1 MITKA
6 AEEHKEW
13 IIRHRIEMFREMGWN
28 DDDLRF
34 TEQATRE
41 FLDES
46 WDQAPT
52 AFLAIE
58 DDVVQ
63 GGCSV
68 TFYKTFPSRHNP
80 TGQDAYVL
88 NMFVEPQF
96 RKKGIATRL
105 LKHILDICKSE
116 GIGRVAL
123 HSAPMG
129 IGIYESL
136 GFEKVENYY
145 RMIIRRK

>member
-1 MITKA
+1 MIIKA

-13 IIRHRIEMFREMGWN
+13 IIRHRIEMFRAMGWN
-28 DDDLRF
+28 DEDLRF

-41 FLDES
+41 FLDEAGN
-46 WDQAPT
+46 QAPT
-52 AFLAIE
+52 TYLAIE
-58 DDVVQ
+58 NNVVQ
-63 GGCSV
+63 GGCAV
-68 TFYKTFPSRHNP
+68 TFYRTYPSKHNP
-80 TGQDAYVL
+80 TGQDAYIH

>member
-1 MITKA
+1 MIIKA
-6 AEEHKEW
+6 SVDHKKW
-13 IIRHRIEMFREMGWN
+13 IIRHRVEMFRSMGWN
-28 DDDLRF
+28 EDDLQF

-46 WDQAPT
+46 WDQAPIT
-52 AFLAIE
+52 YLAME
-58 DDVVQ
+58 NNEVQ
-63 GGCSV
+63 GGCAV
-68 TFYKTFPSRHNP
+68 TFYKTYPSKHNP
-80 TGQDAYVL
+80 TGQDAYIL
-88 NMFVEPQF
+88 NMFVEPQH
-96 RKKGIATRL
+96 RNKGAGTRL
-105 LKHILDICKSE
+105 VKYILDICKTE

-145 RMIIRRK
+145 RMIIQ